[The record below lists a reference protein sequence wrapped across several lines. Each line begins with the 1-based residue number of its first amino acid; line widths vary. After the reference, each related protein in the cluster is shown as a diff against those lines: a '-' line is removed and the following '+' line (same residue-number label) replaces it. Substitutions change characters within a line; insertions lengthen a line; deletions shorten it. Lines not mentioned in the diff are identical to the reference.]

1 MNKNLVSE
9 LVKVANSLDNIGFS
23 KEANSLDKIARKIV
37 VSNTYRITNYK
48 DDMDWYKT
56 HFIASTNYSDEN
68 ERARAKQRA
77 TDVYNAVMSDRTGIY
92 SDAQKEAFKDQANAI
107 RSLAYGNFDNEE
119 ANDLLVKYLA
129 LSGFTISNGVI
140 DGNTDIKEF
149 TDYWINNIQPKFSD
163 NLSDPRYKNWLSK
176 KFLLYKK
183 SVLQAQK
190 RKKEQEDS
198 KKSWWQRTFGG

>member
-9 LVKVANSLDNIGFS
+9 LVKVANSLDNMGLS

-56 HFIASTNYSDEN
+56 YFIASTNYSDEN
-68 ERARAKQRA
+68 ERAGAKQRA

-149 TDYWINNIQPKFSD
+149 TDYWISRIQPQFSD
-163 NLSDPRYKNWLSK
+163 DLRIKNWLSS
-176 KFLLYKK
+176 KFLIYKK
-183 SVLQAQK
+183 QILQAQK

>member
-9 LVKVANSLDNIGFS
+9 LVKVANSLDNMGLS
-23 KEANSLDKIARKIV
+23 KEAKSLDKIARKIV
-37 VSNTYRITNYK
+37 AEKYQSSS
-48 DDMDWYKT
+48 DYKT
-56 HFIASTNYSDEN
+56 DIEGYKSLFLNRRLQD
-68 ERARAKQRA
+68 A
-77 TDVYNAVMSDRTGIY
+77 TDLFNSVMKDKNYTNE
-92 SDAQKEAFKDQANAI
+92 QKGAFSDQAEGI
-107 RSLAYGNFDNEE
+107 RNRYYGGYDAEKGEDILTNLLNEG
-119 ANDLLVKYLA
+119 
-129 LSGFTISNGVI
+129 GFTILQPGVLSPY
-140 DGNTDIKEF
+140 TDLKQF

>member
-9 LVKVANSLDNIGFS
+9 LVKVANSLDNMGLS

-37 VSNTYRITNYK
+37 VSKVISGG
-48 DDMDWYKT
+48 DYKT
-56 HFIASTNYSDEN
+56 DIEFY
-68 ERARAKQRA
+68 KQLFLDQNLQNA
-77 TDVYNAVMSDRTGIY
+77 TDLFNSVMKNNDYTNE
-92 SDAQKEAFKDQANAI
+92 QKGAFRDQAEGI
-107 RSLAYGNFDNEE
+107 RLRHYGGYDPESGDE
-119 ANDLLVKYLA
+119 LLTKLLNDG
-129 LSGFTISNGVI
+129 GFEVVQPGVL
-140 DGNTDIKEF
+140 DPYTDLKLF
-149 TDYWINNIQPKFSD
+149 TEYWMTRIAPNFSD
-163 NLSDPRYKNWLSK
+163 NLRIKQWLSK

>member
-9 LVKVANSLDNIGFS
+9 LVKVANSLDNMGLS

-37 VSNTYRITNYK
+37 VSKVESVSDYRTDIEFYK
-48 DDMDWYKT
+48 SLFLNRRLQD
-56 HFIASTNYSDEN
+56 
-68 ERARAKQRA
+68 A
-77 TDVYNAVMSDRTGIY
+77 TDLFNSVMKNNDYTNE
-92 SDAQKEAFKDQANAI
+92 QKGAFKDQAEGI
-107 RSLAYGNFDNEE
+107 RNRYYVGYDAQTGEDKLTNLL
-119 ANDLLVKYLA
+119 NDG
-129 LSGFTISNGVI
+129 GFTILQPGVL
-140 DGNTDIKEF
+140 DPYTDLKLF
-149 TDYWINNIQPKFSD
+149 TEYWISSIQPKFSND
-163 NLSDPRYKNWLSK
+163 FRIKNWLSK

>member
-9 LVKVANSLDNIGFS
+9 LVKVANSLDNMGLS

-37 VSNTYRITNYK
+37 AEKYQSSS
-48 DDMDWYKT
+48 DYKT
-56 HFIASTNYSDEN
+56 DIEGYKSLFLNRRLQD
-68 ERARAKQRA
+68 A
-77 TDVYNAVMSDRTGIY
+77 TDLFNSVMKDKNYTNE
-92 SDAQKEAFKDQANAI
+92 QKGAFSDQAEAI
-107 RSLAYGNFDNEE
+107 RLRHYGGYDAEKGEDILTNLLNEG
-119 ANDLLVKYLA
+119 
-129 LSGFTISNGVI
+129 GFTILQPGVLSPY
-140 DGNTDIKEF
+140 TDLKQF

>member
-9 LVKVANSLDNIGFS
+9 LVKVANSLDNMGLS

-37 VSNTYRITNYK
+37 VSKVISGG
-48 DDMDWYKT
+48 DYKT
-56 HFIASTNYSDEN
+56 DIEFY
-68 ERARAKQRA
+68 KQLFLDQNLQNA
-77 TDVYNAVMSDRTGIY
+77 TDLFNSVMKNKVYTNE
-92 SDAQKEAFKDQANAI
+92 QKGAFRDQAEGI
-107 RSLAYGNFDNEE
+107 RNRYYGGYDAETGEDKLTNLLNEG
-119 ANDLLVKYLA
+119 
-129 LSGFTISNGVI
+129 GFTILQPGVLSPY
-140 DGNTDIKEF
+140 TDLKQF

-163 NLSDPRYKNWLSK
+163 NLSDPRYVNWLSK